1 VSKDKTHSSKTSADS
16 ILVAF
21 DYQYYYFLWKLLCLR
36 PGESVGLEVKD
47 DVHTELD
54 NNEQVYFQVKHT
66 IKKKIDKTPIT
77 LTESDSDLWKT
88 LSNWSKIVSDSKDG
102 RGEKLDQLKFIEK
115 TSFILASNKSSSELN
130 SILKAISDY
139 QEGAMKFEDFKKKIE
154 EFSNSSKSET
164 IKSYIN
170 DVLSLTEEVLENYLK
185 KIFFE
190 LNVDDIIF
198 KCKEAIRADK
208 IVDSKIDQVFSGLDS
223 SIREDNF
230 VKIRNGYKINVSF
243 DDFYLRY
250 RRHYDLARNGVLTI
264 SEYESALPDKL
275 HKQIFIE
282 QLVEINDVSIDD
294 FEEIARLTV
303 FKLKLKSNINI
314 WLQQG
319 EITSNEIS
327 DFKKDAV
334 EQWRNK
340 YKSSYRGVTDEKD
353 YNNTALKVLD
363 SIREKNLIL
372 CQQPMDTSMSN
383 GAFYDLSD
391 SPVIG
396 WRKDWEKYKK

>member
-1 VSKDKTHSSKTSADS
+1 
-16 ILVAF
+16 
-21 DYQYYYFLWKLLCLR
+21 
-36 PGESVGLEVKD
+36 
-47 DVHTELD
+47 
-54 NNEQVYFQVKHT
+54 
-66 IKKKIDKTPIT
+66 
-77 LTESDSDLWKT
+77 
-88 LSNWSKIVSDSKDG
+88 
-102 RGEKLDQLKFIEK
+102 
-115 TSFILASNKSSSELN
+115 
-130 SILKAISDY
+130 
-139 QEGAMKFEDFKKKIE
+139 MKFEDFKKKIE

>member
-1 VSKDKTHSSKTSADS
+1 MSKDKTHSGKTSADS

-36 PGESVGLEVKD
+36 SGESVGLEVKD

-66 IKKKIDKTPIT
+66 LKTKTDNTPEN
-77 LTESDSDLWKT
+77 LTESDVDLWKT
-88 LSNWSKIVSDSKDG
+88 LSNWSKIISDNKDG
-102 RGEKLDQLKFIEK
+102 RGEKFDQLKFVEK
-115 TSFILASNKSSSELN
+115 TSFILASNKSSSETN

-139 QEGAMKFEDFKKKIE
+139 QKAAVEFKDIRTKLEGL
-154 EFSNSSKSET
+154 SNSSTSKT
-164 IKSYIN
+164 LKIYIN
-170 DVLSLTEEVLENYLK
+170 DVLSLTGEVLENYFMK
-185 KIFFE
+185 VFFE
-190 LNVDDIIF
+190 LDVDDIIL

-208 IVDSKIDQVFSGLDS
+208 IVESKIDHVFSGLDS

-230 VKIRNGYKINVSF
+230 VKIRNGCKIHITF
-243 DDFYLRY
+243 DEFYLKY

-275 HKQIFIE
+275 HQQVFIE
-282 QLVEINDVSIDD
+282 QLIEINDVSIDD
-294 FEEIARLTV
+294 LEEIARLTV
-303 FKLKLKSNINI
+303 FKLKLKSNIDI

-319 EITSNEIS
+319 EITSNEVA
-327 DFKKDAV
+327 DFKKDAI

-340 YKSSYRGVTDEKD
+340 YRSSYRGVTDEKD

-363 SIREKNLIL
+363 FIREKRLTF
-372 CQQPMDTSMSN
+372 CQQSMDTSLSN
-383 GAFYDLSD
+383 GTFYDLSD

-396 WRKDWEKYKK
+396 WRKDWGKYK